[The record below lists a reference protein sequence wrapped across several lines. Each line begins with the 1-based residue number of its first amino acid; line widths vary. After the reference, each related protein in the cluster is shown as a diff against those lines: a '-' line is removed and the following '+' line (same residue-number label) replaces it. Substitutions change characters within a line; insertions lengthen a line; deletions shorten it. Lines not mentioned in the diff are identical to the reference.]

1 MKYLLDSGIWFWSI
15 STEHKI
21 NSQGLEI
28 LADGKQALYLS
39 AATTWE
45 LGIKMRLGKLQ
56 LPSPP
61 AQCIPAYMAR
71 QRLLPLPVSH
81 LHAASVYDLE
91 LHHGDPFDRLIIAQA
106 LVEGMTILTAD
117 RIFEKYPVEVLW
129 CGK

>member
-15 STEHKI
+15 SAEHKI
-21 NSQGLEI
+21 NSQGLDI
-28 LADGKQALYLS
+28 LANGKQELYLS

-45 LGIKMRLGKLQ
+45 LGIKMRLGKLH

-81 LHAASVYDLE
+81 LHAASVYDLAS
-91 LHHGDPFDRLIIAQA
+91 HHGDPFDRLIIAQA
-106 LVEGMTILTAD
+106 VVEGMTILTAD
-117 RIFEKYPVEVLW
+117 RIFEKYPVEILW
-129 CGK
+129 CGN